1 MPAAQL
7 VACVVLGY
15 AYVTI
20 DELWYMPNTA
30 NLGTY
35 SLDGFGVSIIALA
48 VAGVIGLTRP
58 KLAVTATAVAGGIG
72 LFLLAWGYFA
82 LGNESMNSDPAFRD
96 AWRVFLYGGLAVA
109 VLTVVD
115 LARRR
120 LLEGPVG
127 WHRPSW
133 RRSALLGV
141 GTVLAIAAVALD
153 IDDVSGLDVQRA
165 RSSSSHSW
173 R

>member
-20 DELWYMPNTA
+20 DELWYMPNWA

-72 LFLLAWGYFA
+72 LFFLAWGYFA
-82 LGNESMNSDPAFRD
+82 LGNDVDEQRP
-96 AWRVFLYGGLAVA
+96 GLP
-109 VLTVVD
+109 
-115 LARRR
+115 RR
-120 LLEGPVG
+120 LAGLPV
-127 WHRPSW
+127 R
-133 RRSALLGV
+133 
-141 GTVLAIAAVALD
+141 AA
-153 IDDVSGLDVQRA
+153 SQSRC
-165 RSSSSHSW
+165 
-173 R
+173 